1 MRFIPFVSKIFL
13 MAARVVRKLSTSGK
27 YSKALNL
34 PREFLKLL
42 GWRQNQNLAIELDRS
57 KKRLIVKDAKK

>member
-1 MRFIPFVSKIFL
+1 MKL
-13 MAARVVRKLSTSGK
+13 MATRVIRKLSFSGK

-42 GWRQNQNLAIELDRS
+42 DWRQNQNLSVELD
-57 KKRLIVKDAKK
+57 KKGKRLVIKDARR